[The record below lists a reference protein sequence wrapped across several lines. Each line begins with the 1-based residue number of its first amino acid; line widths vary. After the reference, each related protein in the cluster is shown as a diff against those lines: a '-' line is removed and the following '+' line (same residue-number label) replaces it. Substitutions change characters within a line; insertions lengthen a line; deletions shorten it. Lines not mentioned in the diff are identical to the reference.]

1 MYIVIKRDKSDAL
14 KHKVHEL
21 KELATGII
29 ECLEEAYSESHESES
44 RTRTRRDG
52 RLEGRRYDEDYD
64 NYDND
69 DYGRDDR
76 RGMRPRY

>member
-29 ECLEEAYSESHESES
+29 ECLEEAYSESHEFES
-44 RTRTRRDG
+44 RERTRKDDRYD
-52 RLEGRRYDEDYD
+52 GRRYRDDYD
-64 NYDND
+64 DYD
-69 DYGRDDR
+69 DYNRDNRGR
-76 RGMRPRY
+76 GGRPRY